1 MLIQQALAHLLVRSK
16 PGSFRI
22 NASVLLNN
30 TVCRHFSRPAGQSG
44 PLIRKNDQIKAK
56 NVIYIDP
63 TGKRFEAQNVHHLL
77 KTIDLKQWDLVEVN
91 SSHVPP
97 ICKLVSKSESFKRQK
112 SIEEAA
118 TKQRLKNRE
127 KEIRFGTSMAQHDY
141 DIKLN
146 RVKEI
151 LEKAFRVKVVVEP
164 KGAINRS
171 PLAKEQ
177 LWRRIIDYL
186 AGQYGKNLVIISA
199 PALEL
204 RSLVAIV
211 ALSNAT
217 PPSIEKNAAREGTEE
232 TD

>member
-1 MLIQQALAHLLVRSK
+1 MLTHLLARARLNSLVTLK
-16 PGSFRI
+16 V
-22 NASVLLNN
+22 NASKILNS
-30 TVCRHFSRPAGQSG
+30 TSCRHFSRPASQSG
-44 PLIRKNDQIKAK
+44 PSIRKNDQIKAK
-56 NVIYIDP
+56 TVIYIDP
-63 TGKRFEAQNVHHLL
+63 TGKRFDAQNVHHLL
-77 KTIDLKQWDLVEVN
+77 KTIDLTKWDMVEVN

-177 LWRRIIDYL
+177 LWRRVIDDL

-211 ALSNAT
+211 ALSNAI
-217 PPSIEKNAAREGTEE
+217 PPSIDNSKTEDRKDREEI
-232 TD
+232 D

>member
-1 MLIQQALAHLLVRSK
+1 M
-16 PGSFRI
+16 
-22 NASVLLNN
+22 
-30 TVCRHFSRPAGQSG
+30 
-44 PLIRKNDQIKAK
+44 IRKNDQIKAK
-56 NVIYIDP
+56 SVIYIDP
-63 TGKRFEAQNVHHLL
+63 TGKRFDAQSVHHLL

-112 SIEEAA
+112 AAEEAA
-118 TKQRLKNRE
+118 TRQRLKNRE
-127 KEIRFGTSMAQHDY
+127 KEIRFGTSMAQHDFN
-141 DIKLN
+141 IKLT

-171 PLAKEQ
+171 PIAKEQ
-177 LWRRIIDYL
+177 LWRRVLDDL

-204 RSLVAIV
+204 RSLVAVV
-211 ALSNAT
+211 ALANAK
-217 PPSIEKNAAREGTEE
+217 PPRNDSDKIESDDDHNEP
-232 TD
+232 